1 MIEIATAI
9 ECGAVNL
16 PTNMNHLA
24 FKWVGDGVVYF
35 SATKKGDALSIHLA
49 ATRKNR
55 RYLREAVNEFCETM
69 FLNGINKIIGQV
81 GSLSVRN
88 LALKC
93 GFKETLR
100 RKAMKGDKILTL
112 YMVERCKL

>member
-1 MIEIATAI
+1 MIYEATSL
-9 ECGAVNL
+9 ECGKVKL
-16 PTNMNHLA
+16 PTNINHIN

-55 RYLREAVNEFCETM
+55 KHLRVAVEEFCQTM
-69 FLNGINKIIGQV
+69 FANGINKIIGQV

-88 LALKC
+88 LALNC

-100 RKAMKGDKILTL
+100 RKAMKDDKILTL
-112 YMVERCKL
+112 YFVERCKP